1 MLARLLFH
9 GADGRKYAKIPRM
22 NINRIN
28 PATLKITDM
37 RFADIDGAPKRCTLL
52 KLYTNQGIVGYG
64 EVRDASSRT
73 YAAMLKS
80 RILGENP
87 CNVEKVF
94 RRIKQFGGDSRQAG
108 GVCAVELACWD
119 ICGKAWGVP
128 VWQLLGGK
136 WRDEIRCYC
145 DTDSEGGGRDM
156 GQALKARMEMGFTF
170 LKMDLG
176 IELLMNVKDA
186 LIAPLGYLDY
196 MKKMKH
202 VVQTPHGSIDPRSMR
217 GEAFELFTTAH
228 GHTGIHI
235 TEKGLDYLE
244 KYMADVREVI
254 GWEIPIAIDHLG
266 HIPYEDCVQLLRRLE
281 KYHLSWAEDVLPW
294 RAAPRRHHHAARHGR
309 GHLPQGG
316 LQAAS
321 GIRRAGRDPSRP
333 ADGGRHRRDEEG
345 RRHGRGLRRA
355 DEPPHGRVAHRLPR
369 GGARGGGHAQ
379 LHGARAAFRGRALV
393 GRPRQARALVCGRI
407 HQGAVEARPR
417 HRRAEREA
425 HQEAGVRRVPAAVGA
440 DEGMG
445 QGVVQRPPVE
455 LIERKAHDKGKV

>member
-1 MLARLLFH
+1 
-9 GADGRKYAKIPRM
+9 M
-22 NINRIN
+22 NINKIN

-87 CNVEKVF
+87 CNVEKIF

-156 GQALKARMEMGFTF
+156 GLALKERMKMGFTF

-186 LIAPLGYLDY
+186 LIAPLGYLEY
-196 MKKMKH
+196 MRKMKN
-202 VVQTPHGSIDPRSMR
+202 VVQTPHGSIDPRVMR

-254 GWEIPIAIDHLG
+254 GWEVPIAIDHLG
-266 HIPYEDCVQLLRRLE
+266 HIPYEDAVQLLRRLE

-294 RAAPRRHHHAARHGR
+294 RNTEQWKQLHAATTTPLGTGEDIYLKEDFKPLLKSHALAVV
-309 GHLPQGG
+309 HPDLLTAGG
-316 LQAAS
+316 IMETKKIGDMAEDYGVQMNIHMAESPIACMAAVHVAAATRNFMALELHS
-321 GIRRAGRDPSRP
+321 VDVPWWGDLVKP
-333 ADGGRHRRDEEG
+333 ALRYDGGFIEVPNKPGLGIDELNEKLIKKQACVDFPPPWTPTKEWDKEWSNDRRWS
-345 RRHGRGLRRA
+345 
-355 DEPPHGRVAHRLPR
+355 
-369 GGARGGGHAQ
+369 
-379 LHGARAAFRGRALV
+379 
-393 GRPRQARALVCGRI
+393 
-407 HQGAVEARPR
+407 
-417 HRRAEREA
+417 
-425 HQEAGVRRVPAAVGA
+425 
-440 DEGMG
+440 
-445 QGVVQRPPVE
+445 
-455 LIERKAHDKGKV
+455 